1 MLTRF
6 GSQAEQLKKLK
17 AKKAGGKKEEKSES
31 VTEATKAEHEK
42 AETEPEH
49 TPEDANGDE
58 TKADTSE
65 SKDAEETVPE
75 LNKTPSHGRQPSISV
90 QSKMRSSSFRAAS
103 GGPLSPGYGFSPD
116 GDTAPD
122 IYRKQAIRI
131 EELEKENKRLT
142 KEASDGERRYKKA
155 EEELEDLR
163 EADEDSGM
171 GKDISSGASS
181 EEVEKLV
188 RSRSKVLACYSLQ
201 YGRGQRSQLFSD
213 KMPNSNHEPRD
224 MDPLPPYLQL
234 RPQISKPLCNL
245 RIPPSSRWKLKS
257 PIFEL
262 SWIG

>member
-1 MLTRF
+1 
-6 GSQAEQLKKLK
+6 LKKQK

-31 VTEATKAEHEK
+31 VAETSKAEEEK
-42 AETEPEH
+42 QETEPEP

-58 TKADTSE
+58 PKAEASE

-75 LNKTPSHGRQPSISV
+75 LNKAPAHGRHPSISV

-131 EELEKENKRLT
+131 EELEKENKRLA

-163 EADEDSGM
+163 EAEGDSAK
-171 GKDISSGASS
+171 GKDTSSGASS
-181 EEVEKLV
+181 LEVEKLV
-188 RSRSKVLACYSLQ
+188 RSESKFLVCCSLQ
-201 YGRGQRSQLFSD
+201 
-213 KMPNSNHEPRD
+213 
-224 MDPLPPYLQL
+224 
-234 RPQISKPLCNL
+234 
-245 RIPPSSRWKLKS
+245 
-257 PIFEL
+257 
-262 SWIG
+262 